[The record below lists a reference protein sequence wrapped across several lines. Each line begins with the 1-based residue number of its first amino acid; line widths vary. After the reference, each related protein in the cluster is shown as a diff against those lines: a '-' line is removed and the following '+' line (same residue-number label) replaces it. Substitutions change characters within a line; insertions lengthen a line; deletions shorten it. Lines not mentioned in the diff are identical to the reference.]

1 MSKILKVG
9 DAVFTNHGEAKVIKI
24 EIVEPGQKEDGID
37 VSKIY
42 WSLKDYVIVDLDNGH
57 WSYGYNIQP
66 INDDENEDILNTE
79 DPVIH

>member
-42 WSLKDYVIVDLDNGH
+42 WSLIENVIVDLDNVH
-57 WSYGYNIQP
+57 WSYGYNITP
-66 INDDENEDILNTE
+66 VDREDEEDLNTE
-79 DPVIH
+79 EPVLH

>member
-42 WSLKDYVIVDLDNGH
+42 WSLIDNVIVDLDNGH
-57 WSYGYNIQP
+57 WSYGYNITP
-66 INDDENEDILNTE
+66 VDREDEEDLNTE
-79 DPVIH
+79 EPVLH

>member
-42 WSLKDYVIVDLDNGH
+42 WSLIENVIVDLDNVH
-57 WSYGYNIQP
+57 WSYGYNI
-66 INDDENEDILNTE
+66 T
-79 DPVIH
+79 PVDR

>member
-37 VSKIY
+37 VSKL
-42 WSLKDYVIVDLDNGH
+42 SL
-57 WSYGYNIQP
+57 IQ
-66 INDDENEDILNTE
+66 I
-79 DPVIH
+79 